1 VGHTMQAKALKHCG
15 IVSLLVAQ
23 ALVLGFPTVAGAQ
36 SPPAITAEAQKH
48 ILLEPGAPLLGSAG
62 ADVTVVE
69 YFDYNCPFCKALA
82 PAFHPFIDKDH
93 AAAVLYKEWPVFGG
107 VSVYAAQSALAAN
120 FQGKYLQAHDALISA
135 PRLAENKQVDA
146 ALRGAGID
154 MAQLKKD
161 LATHKASID
170 GLLMRNDAEARSLG
184 LRGTPGVLV
193 GRRIVSGISDLETLQ
208 SAVAVSRR
216 AADR

>member
-1 VGHTMQAKALKHCG
+1 MQAKSLKHCG

-36 SPPAITAEAQKH
+36 SPPPITAEAQKH
-48 ILLEPGAPLLGSAG
+48 ILREPGAPLLGSAG

-120 FQGKYLQAHDALISA
+120 FQGKYLQAHDALMSA

-208 SAVAVSRR
+208 SAAAVSRR